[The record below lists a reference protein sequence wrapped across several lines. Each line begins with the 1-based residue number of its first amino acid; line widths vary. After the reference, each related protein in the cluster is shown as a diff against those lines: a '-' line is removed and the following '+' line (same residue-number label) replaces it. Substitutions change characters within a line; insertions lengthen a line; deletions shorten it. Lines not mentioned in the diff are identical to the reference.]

1 MLKEKIL
8 PISIFCLALSM
19 IISAS
24 IIAKGMNKNG
34 QYVSGGLSS
43 IGSGLN
49 DINNT
54 INQFNIRENHRN
66 NYNLF
71 EASVYLGISERRLT
85 DLVNNKNS
93 GIPYLKIEGY
103 YVFSKSAL
111 DKWLET
117 ARVEM

>member
-8 PISIFCLALSM
+8 PISIFCLSISI

-24 IIAKGMNKNG
+24 IISKEMNKNG
-34 QYVSGGLSS
+34 QYVRSGLGD

-49 DINNT
+49 GIDDA
-54 INQFNIRENHRN
+54 INQSSIREVYQK
-66 NYNLF
+66 NYNLL
-71 EASVYLGISERRLT
+71 EISKYLGMSEDTLKE
-85 DLVNNKNS
+85 LVANKNS
-93 GIPYLKIEGY
+93 GIPYLKIEGN
-103 YVFSKSAL
+103 YVFNKNAI

>member
-1 MLKEKIL
+1 MES
-8 PISIFCLALSM
+8 SIFCLAISI

-24 IIAKGMNKNG
+24 IISKGMNKNG
-34 QYVSGGLSS
+34 QYVSDGLFS

-49 DINNT
+49 GINSV
-54 INQFNIRENHRN
+54 INQSSIRESHKN

-71 EASVYLGISERRLT
+71 EASMYLGISESGLT

-93 GIPYLKIEGY
+93 GIPYLKIDGT
-103 YVFSKSAL
+103 YVFSKNAL

-117 ARVEM
+117 ARVKM